1 MTTRRHALG
10 LLAGGTVLGPFINAR
25 ALAADEPTLEA
36 AQAVS
41 ARAFD
46 ALVAVPDLTMR
57 GSEVIAMLLYPGFTA
72 LDLVGPQ
79 YFFACMLG
87 STVHLV
93 TNQPDLTPVKSDL
106 GLAIAPTVSMADC
119 PADLTLLFVPGGS
132 NGTCNAMEDPGTLA
146 FLADRG
152 SRARYV
158 TSACTGSLLLAAAGL
173 LRGKHA
179 TSHWALR
186 STLVDF
192 GAIAVDE
199 RVVTDGN
206 VVTAAGVSAGLDL
219 GITMVERMRGRPYAA
234 TLMLQA
240 EYAPA
245 PPFAGGTVASTD
257 PAIAGPLA
265 DVYAPMVYRS
275 RAIAQQLSPGAV
287 N

>member
-10 LLAGGTVLGPFINAR
+10 ILAGAAVFGPFVSTR

-36 AQAVS
+36 AQAAS

-46 ALVAVPDLTMR
+46 ALVAVPDLTMH

-79 YFFACMLG
+79 YFFASMLG
-87 STVHLV
+87 ATVHLV

-106 GLAIAPTVSMADC
+106 GLAITPTVTMADC
-119 PADLTLLFVPGGS
+119 PADLTVLFVPGGS
-132 NGTCNAMEDPGTLA
+132 NGTCNAMEDPATLL

-152 SRARYV
+152 ARAGFV
-158 TSACTGSLLLAAAGL
+158 TSVCTGSLLLAAAGL

-186 STLVDF
+186 EALVDF
-192 GAIAVDE
+192 GAIGVDE

-206 VVTAAGVSAGLDL
+206 IVTAAGVSAGLDL
-219 GITMVERMRGRPYAA
+219 AVTMVERMRGRPYAA

-257 PAIAGPLA
+257 AAIAMPFA

-275 RAIAQQLSPGAV
+275 RAIAQRLRQGAV